1 MKSHI
6 NPEYYHLPEVFKTEQ
21 EKIFKKVWNFVA
33 FTYDL
38 QNENDFVT
46 LTIDSAPIV
55 IQNFKGQI
63 KAFSNICSHR
73 FSLLQTEKKGN
84 RRLFCH
90 YHGWSYSSD
99 GIPNGIPKKPLFKDY
114 SKEELCK
121 LKLKEFK
128 VEICGSLVFINL
140 NNNSPSLKEYLG
152 KYYNELEALTNSFG
166 NRIDVNPIT
175 IKSNWKII
183 IENTMEGYHNSTV
196 HKNTL
201 SQLVPVTSPD
211 NLVFDFNHP
220 HSNFIVPLLI
230 KENSKKF
237 QLAYRSFSNRSWK
250 LDGYIHYLIFPNLL
264 ISTSYGVIFN
274 VSIINPI
281 NADTTYFESNVFLS
295 KLNDEHTEEDVK
307 DLATTVIEYNRKVFT
322 EDVDVC
328 EAVQI
333 GVKYTDQPGVL
344 SLEELR
350 VEQFQKDYLNFIK

>member
-1 MKSHI
+1 
-6 NPEYYHLPEVFKTEQ
+6 
-21 EKIFKKVWNFVA
+21 
-33 FTYDL
+33 
-38 QNENDFVT
+38 
-46 LTIDSAPIV
+46 
-55 IQNFKGQI
+55 
-63 KAFSNICSHR
+63 
-73 FSLLQTEKKGN
+73 
-84 RRLFCH
+84 
-90 YHGWSYSSD
+90 
-99 GIPNGIPKKPLFKDY
+99 
-114 SKEELCK
+114 
-121 LKLKEFK
+121 
-128 VEICGSLVFINL
+128 
-140 NNNSPSLKEYLG
+140 
-152 KYYNELEALTNSFG
+152 
-166 NRIDVNPIT
+166 
-175 IKSNWKII
+175 
-183 IENTMEGYHNSTV
+183 MEGYHNSTV